1 MNQDFSEFKHLNTQI
16 TEKREPSRKFI
27 CVMANIGTKYLLNCI
42 HSFCNNFFFVIS
54 IWSGDFMSCEFG
66 PNDWQL
72 VLVEAIYSPCGQC
85 EQEYLVRDLSTVRR
99 ARIPAALLQQP
110 WQCVHCRK
118 PFPTDLQCQLHEQYA
133 CVTCNCQSLDPISL
147 RTNTSEL
154 WPIYK
159 AKYNKTYNPFEDKK
173 YFEIFKENV
182 KKIAEHNQKFESGQC
197 AEGDD

>member
-1 MNQDFSEFKHLNTQI
+1 M
-16 TEKREPSRKFI
+16 
-27 CVMANIGTKYLLNCI
+27 
-42 HSFCNNFFFVIS
+42 
-54 IWSGDFMSCEFG
+54 
-66 PNDWQL
+66 
-72 VLVEAIYSPCGQC
+72 
-85 EQEYLVRDLSTVRR
+85 
-99 ARIPAALLQQP
+99 
-110 WQCVHCRK
+110 
-118 PFPTDLQCQLHEQYA
+118 HEQYA

-197 AEGDD
+197 AEGDDWEDADNYGEKRDNGEWIMNKPENDAKKPEDAAKKSHVGIHKLNFENENLKFYCSNCKSSWKHKKCLEFFFCKIIVIR